1 MGATLEIGDDVL
13 WGKLVKSW
21 ATGRNY
27 VVPDGARFLYRG
39 PLTNCWR

>member
-21 ATGRNY
+21 AHWKELCRSRRCPVSDTAD
-27 VVPDGARFLYRG
+27 P
-39 PLTNCWR
+39 